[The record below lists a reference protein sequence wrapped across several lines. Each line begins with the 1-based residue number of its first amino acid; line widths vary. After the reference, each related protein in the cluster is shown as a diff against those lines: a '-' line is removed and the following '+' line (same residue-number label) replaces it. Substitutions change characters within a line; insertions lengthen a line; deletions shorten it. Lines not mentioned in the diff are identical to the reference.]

1 MLLHLCLRNLRYN
14 LPRHLL
20 ASAGIFLAVVLA
32 SSAMSGVAA
41 ARRAGVEALRASCG
55 GDIMIASGDLDIL
68 VTQQGITSSLT
79 GLRSFDASNLV
90 GRLNEEDFVTV
101 ETLVVPV
108 FEPNRPN
115 VRAILIGRSAGD
127 PGPAPPMC
135 YGRFL
140 GPEDA
145 ALPHMVAPYAHQAS
159 EVGVKVRIR
168 VPSFL
173 GSDSAAGSESATGPG
188 RVTVGV
194 PSGSQASLGEGVWDF
209 SASRDVEFEVVGL
222 YEQPAIDVPFVPL
235 DYLQGVTGCPHV
247 LWVGVIVLDENR
259 LAAVAGRVRQL
270 APDLT
275 VLTTEDVL
283 EMLDVEAAELRRSGL
298 TIMLLV
304 LGVGSLAVLS
314 TTLLLARMRRREVAL
329 MKVLGLS
336 GAEVAF
342 TFMFETLLATGLGA
356 VAGYFVG
363 SLIGSGA
370 VRQGFGIAWV
380 SLAYVVGLAM
390 VVTLLGTTFPAL
402 WMARYSAME
411 AMRNV

>member
-1 MLLHLCLRNLRYN
+1 MLLHLCLRNLRHN
-14 LPRHLL
+14 LSRYLL
-20 ASAGIFLAVVLA
+20 ASAGIFLAVVLT

-68 VTQQGITSSLT
+68 VTQRGITSSLT
-79 GLRSFDASNLV
+79 GLRSFDASSLI

-108 FEPNRPN
+108 FEPDRPN
-115 VRAILIGRSAGD
+115 VRATLIGRSAGD
-127 PGPAPPMC
+127 PGPAPPMI

-159 EVGVKVRIR
+159 KVGVKVRIR

-173 GSDSAAGSESATGPG
+173 GSDSGSESATGLG

-209 SASRDVEFEVVGL
+209 SASRDVEFEVVGV

-235 DYLQGVTGCPHV
+235 DYLQSVTGCHQV
-247 LWVGVIVLDENR
+247 LWVGVLVPDENR
-259 LAAVAGRVRQL
+259 LAAVAERVRQL

-283 EMLDVEAAELRRSGL
+283 EMLDVEAAEIRRSGL

-329 MKVLGLS
+329 MKVLGFS

-370 VRQGFGIAWV
+370 ARQGFGITWV

-390 VVTLLGTTFPAL
+390 VVTLLGTIFPAF